1 MEVIFFSWILPPPHL
16 NNLSY
21 SFDESIRQGVVLGGP
36 IQQVIQISRRD
47 PEPFDWYQR
56 FSGLKDIITT
66 HVDKGHKILNVGA
79 GNSRLSEEMFE
90 EGYTQ
95 ITNIDISNVCVKA
108 MKEKYK
114 EKPETFKY
122 LLMDAR
128 TMDFPEASFDAVIDK
143 ATIDSV
149 LVLVSPRSAAKT
161 PRPMR
166 PR

>member
-1 MEVIFFSWILPPPHL
+1 
-16 NNLSY
+16 
-21 SFDESIRQGVVLGGP
+21 
-36 IQQVIQISRRD
+36 
-47 PEPFDWYQR
+47 
-56 FSGLKDIITT
+56 
-66 HVDKGHKILNVGA
+66 VDKGHKILNVGA

-128 TMDFPEASFDAVIDK
+128 AMDFPEASFDAVIDK
-143 ATIDSV
+143 ATIDSI
-149 LVLVSPRSAAKT
+149 LVTDRLSSAEKT
-161 PRPMR
+161 PQPMA

>member
-1 MEVIFFSWILPPPHL
+1 MSQYGKAEYWEDR
-16 NNLSY
+16 Y
-21 SFDESIRQGVVLGGP
+21 SRYIH
-36 IQQVIQISRRD
+36 INHRD

-66 HVDKGHKILNVGA
+66 HVDKSHRILNVGA

-108 MKEKYK
+108 MKDKYK

-122 LLMDAR
+122 LLMDVRA
-128 TMDFPEASFDAVIDK
+128 MDFPEASFDSVIDK

-149 LVLVSPRSAAKT
+149 LVSLI
-161 PRPMR
+161 
-166 PR
+166 